1 MNKSFIYFLF
11 VSMFVAVIAFLA
23 SNNIFVGV
31 GILVLYL
38 LYFVLLANKKLR
50 VYKAK
55 NERIHCCYH
64 FINSFLIS
72 MSVKDSLDESYLSA
86 TQSAKGE
93 FKSVID
99 ELNDMD
105 TLDKMEYLRKYF
117 NLAIYKMFLDVIKLY
132 LDQGGSLLT
141 MADSI
146 MLEST
151 RIEETLN
158 KSNSSSKRSLMEFI
172 VLWVLSIA
180 VLLFM
185 RFMISDFYLIMLKSL
200 VFLIILII
208 FFVLILLSIHIFIV
222 RFTNIYVKEDKI

>member
-1 MNKSFIYFLF
+1 MNKSFLYALI
-11 VSMFVAVIAFLA
+11 VSLIIAATSFIA
-23 SNNIFVGV
+23 SNNLFICIGVFV
-31 GILVLYL
+31 IYL
-38 LYFVLLANKKLR
+38 LYYFLIANKKIKQFKL
-50 VYKAK
+50 K
-55 NERIHCCYH
+55 NERIHYCYH

-86 TQSAKGE
+86 TSSSKGE
-93 FKSVID
+93 FKSVLD
-99 ELNDMD
+99 EMGDMD

-117 NLAIYKMFLDVIKLY
+117 NLAIYKMFIDVIKLY
-132 LDQGGSLLT
+132 LDQGGSLLS
-141 MADSI
+141 MSDSI

-172 VLWVLSIA
+172 ILWVLSIV

-200 VFLIILII
+200 IFLIILVV
-208 FFVLILLSIHIFIV
+208 FYLLILLSIHTFIN